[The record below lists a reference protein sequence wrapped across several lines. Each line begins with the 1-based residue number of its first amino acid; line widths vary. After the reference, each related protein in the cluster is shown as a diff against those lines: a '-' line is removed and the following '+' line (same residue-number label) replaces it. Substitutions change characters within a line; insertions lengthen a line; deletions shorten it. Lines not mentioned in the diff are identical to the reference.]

1 MNKFIALLFF
11 ALCVSCTDSS
21 VLQPFDKSQ
30 KPAQVNIIG
39 YSKPDILQLR
49 MNGTPVSINGSTSYT
64 NKIETKLDF
73 VLDEGET
80 DRLGIYNNE
89 TGVEIA
95 HYNITYD
102 NINDYKTLNF
112 FNLPGIFLQASAV
125 KPQVNLGKVGFEF
138 IFPNLGEYS
147 GTTLAGLKGVL
158 KRENGVVLAE
168 FDHIGKDKFTE
179 VKIYSFFSNTAPV
192 YLELYKPGTTTPYSG
207 SEIIKVK
214 IKQDMGA
221 NLIVLQEKMENGIFT
236 VKGDM
241 DVADYL

>member
-1 MNKFIALLFF
+1 M
-11 ALCVSCTDSS
+11 
-21 VLQPFDKSQ
+21 QPFDKSQ
-30 KPAQVNIIG
+30 KPADITVKG
-39 YSKPDILQLR
+39 YSKPDVLQLR
-49 MNGTPVSINGSTSYT
+49 LNGTPVSIEGNISYT
-64 NKIETKLDF
+64 DKIETKLEF

-80 DRLGIYNNE
+80 DRLGIYNHE
-89 TGVEIA
+89 TGTEIA

-102 NINDYKTLNF
+102 NVGDYKTLNF

-147 GTTLAGLKGVL
+147 VTTLSGVKGIL
-158 KRENGVVLAE
+158 RRENGIVLAE
-168 FDHIGKDKFTE
+168 FDHIEKKSFTA
-179 VKIYSFFSNTAPV
+179 VKIYNYFSNTAPV
-192 YLELYKPGTTTPYSG
+192 YLELYKPDSTTPYTG

-221 NLIVLQEKMENGIFT
+221 NLIVLQEKLENGVFT
-236 VKGDM
+236 VKGDI

>member
-1 MNKFIALLFF
+1 MNKFITLLFF
-11 ALCVSCTDSS
+11 ALFVSCTDNS

-30 KPAQVNIIG
+30 KPAQINIKG
-39 YSKPDILQLR
+39 YSKPDILQLKL
-49 MNGTPVSINGSTSYT
+49 NGAPVSINGSTSYT
-64 NKIETKLDF
+64 NKIETQLSF

-89 TGVEIA
+89 TSIEIA

-102 NINDYKTLNF
+102 NINEYKTLNF

-147 GTTLAGLKGVL
+147 GATLAGVKGVL
-158 KRENGVVLAE
+158 KKENGVVLAE
-168 FDHIGKDKFTE
+168 FNSIGKDQFTE

-192 YLELYKPGTTTPYSG
+192 YLELYKPGTATPYTG

-221 NLIVLQEKMENGIFT
+221 NLIVLQEKMENGILT
-236 VKGDM
+236 VKGDI

>member
-11 ALCVSCTDSS
+11 SLLVSCADSS
-21 VLQPFDKSQ
+21 VMQPFDKSQ
-30 KPAQVNIIG
+30 KPAQVTIKG
-39 YSKPDILQLR
+39 YSKPDVLQLR
-49 MNGTPVSINGSTSYT
+49 LNGTPVSINGSTSYT
-64 NKIETKLDF
+64 NKIETRLDF

-89 TGVEIA
+89 TGVEVA
-95 HYNITYD
+95 HYNMTYN
-102 NINDYKTLNF
+102 NIDDYKTLNF

-147 GTTLAGLKGVL
+147 GTTLAHVKGIL
-158 KRENGVVLAE
+158 RRENGVVLAE
-168 FDHIGKDKFTE
+168 FDNIGKKSFTE
-179 VKIYSFFSNTAPV
+179 VKIYNYFSNTAPV
-192 YLELYKPGTTTPYSG
+192 YLELYQPGTSTPYTG

-221 NLIVLQEKMENGIFT
+221 NLIVIQEKMENGVLT
-236 VKGDM
+236 VKGDI

>member
-1 MNKFIALLFF
+1 MKKFIAFVFFTLL
-11 ALCVSCTDSS
+11 VSCSDNS
-21 VLQPFDKSQ
+21 VMQPFDKSQ
-30 KPAQVNIIG
+30 KPADITVRG
-39 YSKPDILQLR
+39 YSKPDVLQLR
-49 MNGTPVSINGSTSYT
+49 LNGTPVSIEGNTSYT
-64 NKIETKLDF
+64 DKIETKLEF

-80 DRLGIYNNE
+80 DRLGIYNHE
-89 TGVEIA
+89 TGTEIA

-102 NINDYKTLNF
+102 NIGDYKTLNF

-147 GTTLAGLKGVL
+147 GTSLSGVKGIL
-158 KRENGVVLAE
+158 RRENGVVLAE
-168 FDHIGKDKFTE
+168 FENIGKKSFTP
-179 VKIYSFFSNTAPV
+179 VKIYNYFSNTAPV
-192 YLELYKPGTTTPYSG
+192 YLELYKPDSTTPYTG

-221 NLIVLQEKMENGIFT
+221 NLIVLQEKIENGVFT
-236 VKGDM
+236 VKGDI

>member
-11 ALCVSCTDSS
+11 TLLVSCADSS
-21 VLQPFDKSQ
+21 VMQPFDKSQ
-30 KPAQVNIIG
+30 KPAQVTIKG
-39 YSKPDILQLR
+39 YSKPDVLQLR
-49 MNGTPVSINGSTSYT
+49 LNGTPVSINGSTSYT
-64 NKIETKLDF
+64 NKIETRLDF

-89 TGVEIA
+89 TGAEVA
-95 HYNITYD
+95 HYNMTYN
-102 NINDYKTLNF
+102 NIDDYKTLNF

-147 GTTLAGLKGVL
+147 GTTLANVKGIL
-158 KRENGVVLAE
+158 RRENGVVLAE
-168 FDHIGKDKFTE
+168 FDNIGKKGFTE
-179 VKIYSFFSNTAPV
+179 VKIYNYFSNTAPV
-192 YLELYKPGTTTPYSG
+192 YLELYKPGTTTPYIG

-221 NLIVLQEKMENGIFT
+221 NLIVIQEKMENGVLT
-236 VKGDM
+236 VKGDI

>member
-1 MNKFIALLFF
+1 MKKFIALVFF
-11 ALCVSCTDSS
+11 TLLVSCSDNS
-21 VLQPFDKSQ
+21 VMQPFDKSQ
-30 KPAQVNIIG
+30 KPADITVRG
-39 YSKPDILQLR
+39 YSKPDVLQLR
-49 MNGTPVSINGSTSYT
+49 LNGTPVSIEGNTSYT
-64 NKIETKLDF
+64 DKIETKLEF

-80 DRLGIYNNE
+80 ERLGIYNHQ
-89 TGVEIA
+89 TGAEIA

-102 NINDYKTLNF
+102 NVGDYKTLNF

-147 GTTLAGLKGVL
+147 GTTLSGVKGIL
-158 KRENGVVLAE
+158 RRENGIVLAE
-168 FDHIGKDKFTE
+168 FDHIEKKSFTA
-179 VKIYSFFSNTAPV
+179 VKIYNYFSNTAPV
-192 YLELYKPGTTTPYSG
+192 YLELYKPDSTTPYTG

-221 NLIVLQEKMENGIFT
+221 NLIVLQEKLENGVFT
-236 VKGDM
+236 VKGDI

>member
-1 MNKFIALLFF
+1 MKKFIAFVFF
-11 ALCVSCTDSS
+11 TLVVSCSDNS
-21 VLQPFDKSQ
+21 VMQPFDKSQ
-30 KPAQVNIIG
+30 KPADITVRG
-39 YSKPDILQLR
+39 YSKPDVLQLR
-49 MNGTPVSINGSTSYT
+49 LNGTPVSIEGNTSYT
-64 NKIETKLDF
+64 DRIETKLEF

-80 DRLGIYNNE
+80 DRLGIYNHE
-89 TGVEIA
+89 TGTEIA

-102 NINDYKTLNF
+102 NVGDYKTLNF

-147 GTTLAGLKGVL
+147 GTTLSGVKGIL
-158 KRENGVVLAE
+158 RRENGIVLAE
-168 FDHIGKDKFTE
+168 FDHIEKKSFTA
-179 VKIYSFFSNTAPV
+179 VKIYNYFSNTAPV
-192 YLELYKPGTTTPYSG
+192 YLELYKPDSTTPYTG

-221 NLIVLQEKMENGIFT
+221 NLIVLQEKLENGVFT
-236 VKGDM
+236 VKGDI

>member
-1 MNKFIALLFF
+1 MNKFIALLSFI
-11 ALCVSCTDSS
+11 LLVSCADSS
-21 VLQPFDKSQ
+21 VMQPFDKSQ
-30 KPAQVNIIG
+30 KPAVVTIKG
-39 YSKPDILQLR
+39 YSKPDIIQLR
-49 MNGTPVSINGSTSYT
+49 LNGTPVSINGNTSYT
-64 NKIETKLDF
+64 NTIETQLNF

-80 DRLGIYNNE
+80 DRLAIYNNE
-89 TGVEIA
+89 TGAEVA

-147 GTTLAGLKGVL
+147 GSTLSGVKGVL

-168 FDHIGKDKFTE
+168 FENIGKRSFTE
-179 VKIYSFFSNTAPV
+179 VKIYNYFSNTAPV
-192 YLELYKPGTTTPYSG
+192 YLELYKSGTSTPYTG
-207 SEIIKVK
+207 SEVIKVK
-214 IKQDMGA
+214 IKQDIGA
-221 NLIVLQEKMENGIFT
+221 NLIVLQEKMENGALT
-236 VKGDM
+236 VKGEI